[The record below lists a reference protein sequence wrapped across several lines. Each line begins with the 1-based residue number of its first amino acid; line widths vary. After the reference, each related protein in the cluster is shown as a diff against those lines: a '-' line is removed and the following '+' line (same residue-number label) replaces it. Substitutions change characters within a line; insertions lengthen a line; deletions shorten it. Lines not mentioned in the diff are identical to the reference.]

1 MFPATTHASKDTP
14 KEERR
19 RVPSYD
25 KSIQGHPR
33 RKEGEERKERKKE
46 RGRESERRE
55 KRKAGVP
62 SYEQSSRD
70 TPKKGVILSIP
81 FRKTTKSK
89 ERKGEGRG
97 RGGLSSRQVPM
108 NLEQALV
115 AATTYGLPEGCHHV
129 QA

>member
-46 RGRESERRE
+46 RGRERERRE
-55 KRKAGVP
+55 KKKAGVP
-62 SYEQSSRD
+62 SYEQSSKD
-70 TPKKGVILSIP
+70 TPKKERGSIP
-81 FRKTTKSK
+81 FRKTPKSK

-108 NLEQALV
+108 NLAPAQNYTSKQSL
-115 AATTYGLPEGCHHV
+115 
-129 QA
+129 